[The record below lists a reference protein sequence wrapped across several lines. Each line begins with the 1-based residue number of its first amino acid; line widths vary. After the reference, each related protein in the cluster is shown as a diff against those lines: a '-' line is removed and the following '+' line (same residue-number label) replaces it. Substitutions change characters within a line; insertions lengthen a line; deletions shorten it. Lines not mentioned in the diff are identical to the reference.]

1 MAGTA
6 GPSEARSSSSK
17 VYSDLNNKAQEQA
30 SQFIE
35 RLRVQQGQHE
45 AIAAAAANV
54 NPDSAARGA
63 RVELWMKKLGLD
75 RYVAGL
81 RKDEMAASYQSSET
95 DDESGL
101 HDLCE
106 NGWRGRLFPKSLAAL
121 AEAATSDVSSSKD
134 GEEDSDGSTQD
145 QDGQSQVYRYLRYTK
160 RQEQSLQHF
169 ADEAATCS
177 DNSNNGDEDPYR
189 KVAALK
195 EPAIAISRFLIQQHL
210 AGSPFESPLLAY
222 AAMLSVNS
230 RYGCWEEPGSFNHHL
245 SALIYCGQL
254 WTFRFACDAVDEQR
268 PGGVDEEE
276 SDDGLDEELDAQ
288 MRRYFT
294 NTVSKPLSYL
304 LLWRRRLFGI
314 APLTM
319 VNRPA
324 T

>member
-1 MAGTA
+1 MADIQGLFFEPRFGLLVCKVHRQGVHAEEDSIRRHLRGKGHYCKGRVLRDAVLTLRQLPLKSRQSLRDAHPLIDSQPIAPIPYLTISSGWSCRLCSGEFLTTSSELQDRHVAAVHQRRARSHCEEQPLWTTCELQTFFLITGDRQYFRVAPKGNMAGTA

-106 NGWRGRLFPKSLAAL
+106 VSAKVLRETWQWCQHGPQQRMTDPQAARI
-121 AEAATSDVSSSKD
+121 SS
-134 GEEDSDGSTQD
+134 
-145 QDGQSQVYRYLRYTK
+145 
-160 RQEQSLQHF
+160 F
-169 ADEAATCS
+169 
-177 DNSNNGDEDPYR
+177 
-189 KVAALK
+189 
-195 EPAIAISRFLIQQHL
+195 
-210 AGSPFESPLLAY
+210 
-222 AAMLSVNS
+222 
-230 RYGCWEEPGSFNHHL
+230 
-245 SALIYCGQL
+245 
-254 WTFRFACDAVDEQR
+254 
-268 PGGVDEEE
+268 
-276 SDDGLDEELDAQ
+276 
-288 MRRYFT
+288 
-294 NTVSKPLSYL
+294 
-304 LLWRRRLFGI
+304 
-314 APLTM
+314 
-319 VNRPA
+319 
-324 T
+324 